1 MPEDKNAKTVDI
13 DTSGPGAEVEF
24 ETKQPEATEIEVSN
38 DKDNV
43 KSVDTSAQSNDQ
55 SDVQTS
61 KQETENKDQG
71 TEVVS
76 EDKDNKKELEEYSEG
91 VQKSMRIIML
101 GGPGSGK
108 STYSKFLTK
117 EFLIP
122 HVYTGDMMRDLAKQD
137 TPTGRK
143 VRSALDKGDYVDT
156 KIVLDTLQKRLSRK
170 DTERGYVLD
179 GFPRSME
186 QVKEMEDRGIGYD
199 HAVYLDVAEKEVIRR
214 LMSRGR
220 ADDKPE
226 IIKNRIDVYKKQ
238 TQPVIDY
245 YKDKLIT
252 IKAKGGEQIE
262 DIARLII
269 KQIKDKDESF

>member
-1 MPEDKNAKTVDI
+1 MKSFKKFVKEEV
-13 DTSGPGAEVEF
+13 PGI
-24 ETKQPEATEIEVSN
+24 Q
-38 DKDNV
+38 
-43 KSVDTSAQSNDQ
+43 
-55 SDVQTS
+55 
-61 KQETENKDQG
+61 
-71 TEVVS
+71 
-76 EDKDNKKELEEYSEG
+76 
-91 VQKSMRIIML
+91 MRIIML

-122 HVYTGDMMRDLAKQD
+122 HVYTGDMMRDLSKQD

-156 KIVLDTLQKRLSRK
+156 KIVLSTLQKRLSRK

-186 QVKEMEDRGIGYD
+186 QVKEMEDRNIGYD
-199 HAVYLDVAEKEVIRR
+199 HAVYLDVAEEEVIRR

-226 IIKNRIDVYKKQ
+226 IIKNRIKVYKKQ
-238 TQPVIDY
+238 TQPVINY

-252 IKAKGGEQIE
+252 IKAKGGEEIE
-262 DIARLII
+262 DIASLII
-269 KQIKDKDESF
+269 KQIKDKDERI

>member
-1 MPEDKNAKTVDI
+1 MKTFRNYINEDI
-13 DTSGPGAEVEF
+13 PGI
-24 ETKQPEATEIEVSN
+24 Q
-38 DKDNV
+38 
-43 KSVDTSAQSNDQ
+43 
-55 SDVQTS
+55 
-61 KQETENKDQG
+61 
-71 TEVVS
+71 
-76 EDKDNKKELEEYSEG
+76 
-91 VQKSMRIIML
+91 MRIIML

-117 EFLIP
+117 EFMIP
-122 HVYTGDMMRDLAKQD
+122 HVYTGDMMRDLAKMD

-156 KIVLDTLQKRLSRK
+156 KIVLDTLEKRLMRK

-186 QVKEMEDRGIGYD
+186 QVKEMEDRNIGFD
-199 HAVYLDVAEKEVIRR
+199 HAVYLDVAEEEVIRR

-226 IIKNRIDVYKKQ
+226 IIKNRIKVYKKQ

-245 YKDKLIT
+245 YKDKLIR
-252 IKAKGGEQIE
+252 IKAKGGEEIE
-262 DIARLII
+262 DIAALII
-269 KQIKDKDESF
+269 KQIKEKDERI

>member
-1 MPEDKNAKTVDI
+1 MKSFKKFVKEEV
-13 DTSGPGAEVEF
+13 PGI
-24 ETKQPEATEIEVSN
+24 Q
-38 DKDNV
+38 
-43 KSVDTSAQSNDQ
+43 
-55 SDVQTS
+55 
-61 KQETENKDQG
+61 
-71 TEVVS
+71 
-76 EDKDNKKELEEYSEG
+76 
-91 VQKSMRIIML
+91 MRIIML

-117 EFLIP
+117 EFLVP
-122 HVYTGDMMRDLAKQD
+122 HVYTGDMMRDLSKQD

-186 QVKEMEDRGIGYD
+186 QVKEMEDRNIGYD
-199 HAVYLDVAEKEVIRR
+199 HAVYLDVAEEEVIRR

-226 IIKNRIDVYKKQ
+226 IIKNRIKVYKKQ
-238 TQPVIDY
+238 TQPVINY

-252 IKAKGGEQIE
+252 IKAKGGEEIE
-262 DIARLII
+262 DIASLII
-269 KQIKDKDESF
+269 KQIKDKDERI

>member
-1 MPEDKNAKTVDI
+1 MKSFKKFIKEDI
-13 DTSGPGAEVEF
+13 PGI
-24 ETKQPEATEIEVSN
+24 Q
-38 DKDNV
+38 
-43 KSVDTSAQSNDQ
+43 
-55 SDVQTS
+55 
-61 KQETENKDQG
+61 
-71 TEVVS
+71 
-76 EDKDNKKELEEYSEG
+76 
-91 VQKSMRIIML
+91 MRIIML

-122 HVYTGDMMRDLAKQD
+122 HVYTGDMMRDLSKQD

-156 KIVLDTLQKRLSRK
+156 KIVLSTLQKRLTRK

-186 QVKEMEDRGIGYD
+186 QVKEMEDRNIGYD
-199 HAVYLDVAEKEVIRR
+199 HVVYLDVAEKEVIRR

-226 IIKNRIDVYKKQ
+226 IIKNRIAVYKKQ
-238 TQPVIDY
+238 TQPVVDY
-245 YKDKLIT
+245 YKDKLIR
-252 IKAKGGEQIE
+252 IKAEGGEQIE
-262 DIARLII
+262 DIAADII
-269 KQIKDKDESF
+269 RYIRNRDERI

>member
-1 MPEDKNAKTVDI
+1 
-13 DTSGPGAEVEF
+13 
-24 ETKQPEATEIEVSN
+24 
-38 DKDNV
+38 V
-43 KSVDTSAQSNDQ
+43 KSF
-55 SDVQTS
+55 
-61 KQETENKDQG
+61 KKYIKE
-71 TEVVS
+71 EVPVI
-76 EDKDNKKELEEYSEG
+76 
-91 VQKSMRIIML
+91 QKSMRIIML

-122 HVYTGDMMRDLAKQD
+122 HVYTGDMMRDLSKQD

-156 KIVLDTLQKRLSRK
+156 KIVLSTLQKRLSRK

-179 GFPRSME
+179 GFPRSMK

-199 HAVYLDVAEKEVIRR
+199 HAVYLDVAEEEVIRR
-214 LMSRGR
+214 LISRGR

-226 IIKNRIDVYKKQ
+226 IIKNRIKVYKKQ

>member
-1 MPEDKNAKTVDI
+1 
-13 DTSGPGAEVEF
+13 
-24 ETKQPEATEIEVSN
+24 
-38 DKDNV
+38 V
-43 KSVDTSAQSNDQ
+43 KSFKKFV
-55 SDVQTS
+55 
-61 KQETENKDQG
+61 KE
-71 TEVVS
+71 EVPVI
-76 EDKDNKKELEEYSEG
+76 
-91 VQKSMRIIML
+91 QKSMRIIML

-122 HVYTGDMMRDLAKQD
+122 HVYTGDMMRDLSKQD

-156 KIVLDTLQKRLSRK
+156 KIVLSTLQKRLSRK

-179 GFPRSME
+179 GFPRSMK

-199 HAVYLDVAEKEVIRR
+199 HAVYLDVAEEEVIRR

-226 IIKNRIDVYKKQ
+226 IIKNRIKVYKKQ

>member
-1 MPEDKNAKTVDI
+1 MKRFKSYMKE
-13 DTSGPGAEVEF
+13 
-24 ETKQPEATEIEVSN
+24 EAPVI
-38 DKDNV
+38 
-43 KSVDTSAQSNDQ
+43 
-55 SDVQTS
+55 
-61 KQETENKDQG
+61 
-71 TEVVS
+71 
-76 EDKDNKKELEEYSEG
+76 
-91 VQKSMRIIML
+91 QKSMRIIML

-122 HVYTGDMMRDLAKQD
+122 HVYTGDMMRDLSKQD

-156 KIVLDTLQKRLSRK
+156 KIVLSTLQKRLSRK

-179 GFPRSME
+179 GFPRSMK

-199 HAVYLDVAEKEVIRR
+199 HAVYLDVAEEEVIRR

-226 IIKNRIDVYKKQ
+226 IIKNRIKVYKKQ

-269 KQIKDKDESF
+269 KQIKDKDERI

>member
-1 MPEDKNAKTVDI
+1 MQTLPWTKIGDKMKSFKKFVKEEV
-13 DTSGPGAEVEF
+13 PGI
-24 ETKQPEATEIEVSN
+24 Q
-38 DKDNV
+38 
-43 KSVDTSAQSNDQ
+43 
-55 SDVQTS
+55 
-61 KQETENKDQG
+61 
-71 TEVVS
+71 
-76 EDKDNKKELEEYSEG
+76 
-91 VQKSMRIIML
+91 MRIIML

-122 HVYTGDMMRDLAKQD
+122 HVYTGDMMRDLAKMD

-186 QVKEMEDRGIGYD
+186 QVKEMEDRNIGYD
-199 HAVYLDVAEKEVIRR
+199 HAVYLDVAEEEVIRR

-226 IIKNRIDVYKKQ
+226 IIKNRIKVYKKQ

-262 DIARLII
+262 DIASLII
-269 KQIKDKDESF
+269 KQIKDKDERI

>member
-1 MPEDKNAKTVDI
+1 MKRFKSYMKEEV
-13 DTSGPGAEVEF
+13 PGI
-24 ETKQPEATEIEVSN
+24 Q
-38 DKDNV
+38 
-43 KSVDTSAQSNDQ
+43 
-55 SDVQTS
+55 
-61 KQETENKDQG
+61 
-71 TEVVS
+71 
-76 EDKDNKKELEEYSEG
+76 
-91 VQKSMRIIML
+91 MRIIML

-117 EFLIP
+117 EFMIP
-122 HVYTGDMMRDLAKQD
+122 HVYTGDMMRDLAKMD
-137 TPTGRK
+137 TPIGRK

-156 KIVLDTLQKRLSRK
+156 KIVLDTLEKRLMRK

-186 QVKEMEDRGIGYD
+186 QVKEMEDRNIGFD
-199 HAVYLDVAEKEVIRR
+199 HAVYLDVAEEEVIRR

-226 IIKNRIDVYKKQ
+226 IIKNRIKVYKKQ

-252 IKAKGGEQIE
+252 IKAKGGEGIRHKTASQTISE
-262 DIARLII
+262 L
-269 KQIKDKDESF
+269 KKLGL

>member
-1 MPEDKNAKTVDI
+1 MKSFKKFIKEDI
-13 DTSGPGAEVEF
+13 PGI
-24 ETKQPEATEIEVSN
+24 Q
-38 DKDNV
+38 
-43 KSVDTSAQSNDQ
+43 
-55 SDVQTS
+55 
-61 KQETENKDQG
+61 
-71 TEVVS
+71 
-76 EDKDNKKELEEYSEG
+76 
-91 VQKSMRIIML
+91 MRIIML

-122 HVYTGDMMRDLAKQD
+122 HVYTGDMMRDLSKQD

-156 KIVLDTLQKRLSRK
+156 KIVLSTLQKRLSRK

-179 GFPRSME
+179 GFPRSMK

-199 HAVYLDVAEKEVIRR
+199 HAVYLDVAEEEVIRR

-226 IIKNRIDVYKKQ
+226 IIKNRIKVYKKQ

>member
-1 MPEDKNAKTVDI
+1 MPKTL
-13 DTSGPGAEVEF
+13 
-24 ETKQPEATEIEVSN
+24 KQF
-38 DKDNV
+38 
-43 KSVDTSAQSNDQ
+43 
-55 SDVQTS
+55 
-61 KQETENKDQG
+61 
-71 TEVVS
+71 
-76 EDKDNKKELEEYSEG
+76 LEEMSN
-91 VQKSMRIIML
+91 VTVVMI

-108 STYSKFLTK
+108 STYSKYLTGH
-117 EFLIP
+117 FDIP

-156 KIVLDTLQKRLSRK
+156 NIALDTLQKRLSRK

-186 QVKEMEDRGIGYD
+186 QVKEMEDRNIGFD
-199 HAVYLDVAEKEVIRR
+199 HAVYLDVAEEEVIRR

-226 IIKNRIDVYKKQ
+226 IIKNRIKVYKKQ

-252 IKAKGGEQIE
+252 IKAKGGEEIE
-262 DIARLII
+262 DIAALII
-269 KQIKDKDESF
+269 KQIKDKDERI

>member
-1 MPEDKNAKTVDI
+1 MKRFKSYLKEEI
-13 DTSGPGAEVEF
+13 PGI
-24 ETKQPEATEIEVSN
+24 Q
-38 DKDNV
+38 
-43 KSVDTSAQSNDQ
+43 
-55 SDVQTS
+55 
-61 KQETENKDQG
+61 
-71 TEVVS
+71 
-76 EDKDNKKELEEYSEG
+76 
-91 VQKSMRIIML
+91 MRIIML

-117 EFLIP
+117 EFMIP
-122 HVYTGDMMRDLAKQD
+122 HVYTGDMMRNLAKMD

-186 QVKEMEDRGIGYD
+186 QVKEMENRNIGYD
-199 HAVYLDVAEKEVIRR
+199 HVVYLDVAEKEVIRR

-226 IIKNRIDVYKKQ
+226 IIKNRIKVYKKQ

-252 IKAKGGEQIE
+252 IKAKGGEEIE
-262 DIARLII
+262 DIAALII
-269 KQIKDKDESF
+269 KQIKDKDERI

>member
-1 MPEDKNAKTVDI
+1 
-13 DTSGPGAEVEF
+13 
-24 ETKQPEATEIEVSN
+24 
-38 DKDNV
+38 V
-43 KSVDTSAQSNDQ
+43 KSF
-55 SDVQTS
+55 
-61 KQETENKDQG
+61 KKYIKE
-71 TEVVS
+71 EVPVI
-76 EDKDNKKELEEYSEG
+76 
-91 VQKSMRIIML
+91 QKSMRIIML

-122 HVYTGDMMRDLAKQD
+122 HVYTGDMMRDLSKQD

-156 KIVLDTLQKRLSRK
+156 KIVLSTLQKRLSRK

-179 GFPRSME
+179 GFPRSMK

-199 HAVYLDVAEKEVIRR
+199 HAVYLDVAEEEVIRR

-226 IIKNRIDVYKKQ
+226 IIKNRIKVYKKQ

>member
-1 MPEDKNAKTVDI
+1 MKRFKSYIKEEI
-13 DTSGPGAEVEF
+13 PGI
-24 ETKQPEATEIEVSN
+24 Q
-38 DKDNV
+38 
-43 KSVDTSAQSNDQ
+43 
-55 SDVQTS
+55 
-61 KQETENKDQG
+61 
-71 TEVVS
+71 
-76 EDKDNKKELEEYSEG
+76 
-91 VQKSMRIIML
+91 MRIIML

-117 EFLIP
+117 EFMIP
-122 HVYTGDMMRDLAKQD
+122 HVYTGDMMRNLAKMD

-186 QVKEMEDRGIGYD
+186 QVKEMEDRNIGYD
-199 HAVYLDVAEKEVIRR
+199 HVVYLDVAEKEVIRR

-226 IIKNRIDVYKKQ
+226 IIKNRIKVYKKQ

-252 IKAKGGEQIE
+252 IKAKGGEEIE
-262 DIARLII
+262 DIAALII
-269 KQIKDKDESF
+269 KQIKDKDERI